1 MDWVSLF
8 CFSFFVLFFLLSS
21 KMVKW
26 YSYISLVPYS
36 KKKIYIYIYIRM
48 WYDIYIYI
56 YIYTYVSYNS
66 ECKLNSWRETS
77 VGYTASERNSVVVGS
92 NPTQTNIL
100 ELLQQIFQWWTPY
113 IYQFIPLHLCDY
125 LNKIAIKLNV
135 ATYEGNSQNE
145 IWRWT
150 NDEIGIAVTNWLW
163 VPVEL
168 MAW

>member
-1 MDWVSLF
+1 MI
-8 CFSFFVLFFLLSS
+8 
-21 KMVKW
+21 
-26 YSYISLVPYS
+26 YISLVTYS
-36 KKKIYIYIYIRM
+36 KKKNIYIYVCDMIYIYM
-48 WYDIYIYI
+48 YI

-77 VGYTASERNSVVVGS
+77 VGYTASERNSMVVGS
-92 NPTQTNIL
+92 NPTQTNFL

-113 IYQFIPLHLCDY
+113 IYQFIPLHSCDY
-125 LNKIAIKLNV
+125 LNKIAIKINV

-150 NDEIGIAVTNWLW
+150 NDEIGIPVTNWLW
-163 VPVEL
+163 VLVEL